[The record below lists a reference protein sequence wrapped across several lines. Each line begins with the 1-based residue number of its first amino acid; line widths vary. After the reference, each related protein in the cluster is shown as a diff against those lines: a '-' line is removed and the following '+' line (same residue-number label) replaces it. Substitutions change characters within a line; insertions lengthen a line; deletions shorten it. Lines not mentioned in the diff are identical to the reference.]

1 MKILYGVA
9 GVGLGHSSRAS
20 TIIKHLESKGH
31 QIKIITYGQAL
42 RVLKKDFDV
51 FKANGP
57 NMVFKRGIL
66 KKRLTLKD
74 NLENLP
80 RNLRR
85 WKKFH
90 TLMQDFS
97 PDICISDM
105 DPLVP
110 ILSNWY
116 SLPLISIDN
125 QHRLTNLKLK
135 IPKEHYKEYL
145 IAKNV
150 VKTFVRKADAFII
163 TSFAK
168 APVRK
173 PKTFLVPPI
182 LRPEILKANPSQKN
196 HILVYLSRKDPSIL
210 KILKKIPEKFTIYG
224 YNKNSISNNL
234 HFKTKETFLSDLE
247 SCNAVIATAGF
258 TLICE
263 SLYLKKPYLAIPLKG
278 QFEQVL
284 NCLQLQA
291 SGFGNYTENLNK
303 EDINQFLSDLKKYKT
318 KLQKYKP
325 DNFKLLKVLDSQ
337 IK

>member
-182 LRPEILKANPSQKN
+182 LRPEILKANPSQK
-196 HILVYLSRKDPSIL
+196 
-210 KILKKIPEKFTIYG
+210 
-224 YNKNSISNNL
+224 
-234 HFKTKETFLSDLE
+234 
-247 SCNAVIATAGF
+247 
-258 TLICE
+258 
-263 SLYLKKPYLAIPLKG
+263 KPYSSLPL
-278 QFEQVL
+278 
-284 NCLQLQA
+284 
-291 SGFGNYTENLNK
+291 
-303 EDINQFLSDLKKYKT
+303 
-318 KLQKYKP
+318 
-325 DNFKLLKVLDSQ
+325 
-337 IK
+337 